1 MREFIQNPI
10 LATIECNQIDTVI
23 CSGDWTLDGIYQLEL
38 QLEKFICSKDIPT
51 VIFDGSAI
59 RTMDTAGAW
68 LLFRTYKTLEQV
80 GRSAEL
86 QGFDS
91 EHTDLLDMMKIYATK
106 LQPTILPAKS
116 NFLENVG
123 KSTYQSFN
131 NLINF
136 LDFVGKTFSLVGR
149 EILSPSRIRWQAVFF
164 NLYADGLTALPIIGM
179 LAFLTGVVLA
189 YQGGIQ
195 LSMYGANIFIVDLVG
210 ITLLRELV
218 PLLTAII
225 IAGRS
230 GSAYTAQIGTMKVT
244 NEIDALSTI
253 GIVPMELLVLPKL
266 LSLIIL
272 MPLVTAYADVI
283 GIFGSMLVAK
293 FSFGVSITDFLHR
306 FPEAVSTTN
315 YLIGIGK
322 TPIFATV
329 IALVGCYQ
337 GFQVRG
343 GADQVGKQVTLS
355 VVQAIFLVIIVDAI
369 LSVIFSWLGI
379 GTLPNLI

>member
-1 MREFIQNPI
+1 MK
-10 LATIECNQIDTVI
+10 CNQVDTVF
-23 CSGDWTLDGIYQLEL
+23 CSGDWTLDGIHQLET
-38 QLEKFICSKDIPT
+38 QLEEFICSKNIPN
-51 VIFDGSAI
+51 VIFDGSEI
-59 RTMDTAGAW
+59 RAMDTAGAW
-68 LLFRTYKTLEQV
+68 LLHRTYKVLEQAGQTV
-80 GRSAEL
+80 SL
-86 QGFDS
+86 QNFDT
-91 EHTDLLDMMKIYATK
+91 EHSDLLNIVSDYSAKTQLKIPV
-106 LQPTILPAKS
+106 PTI
-116 NFLENVG
+116 NFLENIGRATFVIFG
-123 KSTYQSFN
+123 

-136 LDFVGKTFSLVGR
+136 LAFVGKTFTLIGR
-149 EILSPSRIRWQAVFF
+149 EILSPSRIRWKAVFY

-244 NEIDALSTI
+244 NEIDALYTI

-266 LSLIIL
+266 LALIIL
-272 MPLVTAYADVI
+272 MPLITAYADVI

-293 FSFGVSITDFLHR
+293 FSFDVSITDFLHR

-315 YLIGIGK
+315 YVIGIGK

-329 IALVGCYQ
+329 IVLVGCYQ

-355 VVQAIFLVIIVDAI
+355 VVQAIFLVIIVDAM

>member
-10 LATIECNQIDTVI
+10 LATIKCNQIDTVF
-23 CSGDWTLDGIYQLEL
+23 CTGDWTLDGIHQLEA
-38 QLEKFICSKDIPT
+38 QLEEFICSKNIST
-51 VIFDGSAI
+51 VMFDGSQI
-59 RTMDTAGAW
+59 RAMDTAGAW
-68 LLFRTYKTLEQV
+68 LLYRTYKTLEQAGQTV
-80 GRSAEL
+80 SL
-86 QGFDS
+86 QNFDT
-91 EHTDLLDMMKIYATK
+91 EHSDLLKMMSSYAAKTQLK
-106 LQPTILPAKS
+106 TSIPTIS
-116 NFLENVG
+116 FLENIG
-123 KSTYQSFN
+123 KTTYITFN

-136 LDFVGKTFSLVGR
+136 LVFIGKTFTLVGR

-266 LSLIIL
+266 LALIIL
-272 MPLVTAYADVI
+272 MPLITAYADVV
-283 GIFGSMLVAK
+283 GVFGSMLVAK
-293 FSFGVSITDFLHR
+293 FSFDVSITDFLHR

-315 YLIGIGK
+315 YVIGIGK

-355 VVQAIFLVIIVDAI
+355 VVQAIFLVIIVDAM

-379 GTLPNLI
+379 GTLPNFM

>member
-10 LATIECNQIDTVI
+10 LANIKCNQNNTIT
-23 CSGDWTLDGIYQLEL
+23 CSGDWTLDGIHKLEL
-38 QLEKFICSKDIPT
+38 QLEEFICSKDIPNI
-51 VIFDGSAI
+51 IFDGSKI
-59 RTMDTAGAW
+59 RAMDTAGAW
-68 LLFRTYKTLEQV
+68 LLFRTYKDLEKV
-80 GRSAEL
+80 GSSVTL

-91 EHTDLLDMMKIYATK
+91 EHTDLLDIMTTYATK
-106 LQPTILPAKS
+106 LQPTIAPIKS
-116 NFLENVG
+116 NFLENLG
-123 KSTYQSFN
+123 KSTYETFN

-136 LDFVGKTFSLVGR
+136 LAFVGKTFTLVGR
-149 EILSPSRIRWQAVFF
+149 EILSPSRIRWQAVFS
-164 NLYADGLTALPIIGM
+164 NLYADGLTALPIVGM

-244 NEIDALSTI
+244 NEIDALCTI

-272 MPLVTAYADVI
+272 MPLITAYADVI
-283 GIFGSMLVAK
+283 GVFGSMLVAK

-337 GFQVRG
+337 GFQVKG

-379 GTLPNLI
+379 GALPSFI